1 MMPRVIQV
9 LRYYAAETNW
19 QDRPNEHNQP
29 RVECEIDRGQ
39 HAREILALKDRLNAM
54 LAQHTGQDF
63 ERIARDTDRDNFMSA
78 EAAREY
84 GLIDAV
90 YTKRPGAP
98 V

>member
-39 HAREILALKDRLNAM
+39 HARGILAELEKDR
-54 LAQHTGQDF
+54 T
-63 ERIARDTDRDNFMSA
+63 
-78 EAAREY
+78 
-84 GLIDAV
+84 
-90 YTKRPGAP
+90 P
-98 V
+98 